1 MIWHFHQLHII
12 DIFQILHNKKPNDY
26 LCFANNS
33 ISFST
38 SANNAPKKWQ
48 QLVVC
53 IIRNAL
59 VKF

>member
-12 DIFQILHNKKPNDY
+12 DIFQLLHNKKPNDY
-26 LCFANNS
+26 LCFPNNS

-48 QLVVC
+48 QLVVY